1 MTGTDSKILASNEKP
16 DELVLRG
23 LAKKKLQE
31 KLQGNLS
38 GFLIV
43 KSFLFLIFNPLQA
56 PAGLVTEV
64 IPLYPDGGIKV
75 VENGIQESKT

>member
-43 KSFLFLIFNPLQA
+43 KVFLILDLQPPPSTRRA
-56 PAGLVTEV
+56 SDRGHPSL
-64 IPLYPDGGIKV
+64 PRWWD
-75 VENGIQESKT
+75 